1 MSHETANL
9 TLANT
14 ISFKKLIFS
23 KSFFYPKLS
32 LTKFNRGKWIN
43 LVQSIKSSRKVFIA
57 TIKMFYMLKFFVFQR
72 LIQEIKNKK
81 ILFFI
86 IIKKFF
92 IFLNFLY
99 FNDKSRTFKNFK
111 NSNSKKSLFHG
122 HSIKKFNVSA

>member
-23 KSFFYPKLS
+23 KSVFYPKRS

-81 ILFFI
+81 TLFFI
-86 IIKKFF
+86 IIRKFF

-99 FNDKSRTFKNFK
+99 FNDKSRTFKNSK
-111 NSNSKKSLFHG
+111 NSDSKKSLFH
-122 HSIKKFNVSA
+122 